1 MVFSFRNAF
10 VSCKDTEE
18 RTKWI
23 GILQKEL
30 GFAAL
35 MCNANNTQLGSYIM
49 KKIEMAYRN
58 GGLEKKEMVT
68 VVGRQKGDQEMWVF
82 NSKIHIDGN
91 GRQVDP
97 SESPYIWTK
106 SMDSLASEISC
117 VKKSKSKIR
126 SLISAIERSYGVNC
140 PAVLLT
146 LGASVLCFH
155 YQFLN
160 EKSFSVPATILTGA
174 VSAGKSRASQI
185 ALSLTGSQKT
195 SFITSVTQSKMKSI
209 TSKTTIGI
217 VLDDPKDP
225 IDIIDK
231 VMHHYDR
238 GKSCSQSSTD
248 VPQTT
253 FLTTVNTQFLIKLSE
268 MHPK

>member
-1 MVFSFRNAF
+1 M
-10 VSCKDTEE
+10 
-18 RTKWI
+18 
-23 GILQKEL
+23 
-30 GFAAL
+30 
-35 MCNANNTQLGSYIM
+35 
-49 KKIEMAYRN
+49 
-58 GGLEKKEMVT
+58 T

-117 VKKSKSKIR
+117 VKKSKIKIR
-126 SLISAIERSYGVNC
+126 SISAIERSYGVNC

-146 LGASVLCFH
+146 LGASVLCFD

-160 EKSFSVPATILTGA
+160 EKSFSVPTTILMGA
-174 VSAGKSRASQI
+174 VSAGKSRASQT

-209 TSKTTIGI
+209 TSKTTIEI
-217 VLDDPKDP
+217 VLDGPKNP
-225 IDIIDK
+225 IDVIDK

-253 FLTTVNTQFLIKLSE
+253 FLTTVNTQFLIKNMLEYMLEYLFLFISHGACSVVL
-268 MHPK
+268 MVHTL